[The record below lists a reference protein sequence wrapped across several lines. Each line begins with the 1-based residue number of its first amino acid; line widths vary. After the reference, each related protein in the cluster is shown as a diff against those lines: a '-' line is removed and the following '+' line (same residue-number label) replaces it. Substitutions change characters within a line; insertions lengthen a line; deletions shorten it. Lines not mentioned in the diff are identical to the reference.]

1 MDKTKKRALGAGMS
15 KFWQRAFVFAAAFLL
30 LLFASN
36 DFGLIDIQKTA
47 IVLALGV
54 DASAQEG
61 LLDVTAQIGSADANG
76 AAQASNITIEGVST
90 VGEAIARL
98 NRRTGWYPTFV
109 HCRLLLLGGQTAE
122 RDVFGI
128 LDYFL
133 RSEYIEDSCLV
144 ALCAGRAQAAL
155 EAGAPGGELTA
166 NAIVKVFSGEAQ
178 KTGLVSAV
186 SLREFAKGY
195 YGAGASGRLPYLTL
209 LQEAESGPPQGS
221 GQGAASASA
230 PGLASAAASA
240 SGSDFASAAASA
252 SGVASAAASAF
263 GPDLASAAASA
274 SGSDFASAAASAFVL
289 EGEGFVSVSKGGN
302 FVSASEG
309 EGFVSASEAAQPCG
323 ALAEEKKD
331 ALTPC
336 ASSSGGQGDSGIGAD
351 MLSSTGGNKEWLTP
365 CASSSGGQGD
375 SGIGAD
381 MLSST
386 GGNKEWLTP
395 CASSSGGQGGSG
407 AGGQEVFD
415 VSQTALFAGGKKVS
429 MLRTSETLAVNLA
442 EISTDFAYAAVR
454 VQEEG
459 AEVVYQLKVRIEG
472 KKKDLR
478 VEGGVPVFFVRV
490 RALAQVIDAA
500 RPADLVE
507 VAESAIVPAHVLRAA
522 EEQYRAAFLSAADQA
537 HAAGC
542 DLFSLH
548 EKLRRHFPRQRQ
560 ALAAQ
565 LLEKARIVCDVR
577 FDTLH

>member
-1 MDKTKKRALGAGMS
+1 MDKTKKRARSGGAGMS
-15 KFWQRAFVFAAAFLL
+15 KFWQRVFVFAAAFLL

-133 RSEYIEDSCLV
+133 RSEYIEDSCLL
-144 ALCAGRAQAAL
+144 ALCAGRAQEAL

-240 SGSDFASAAASA
+240 SASGLDSAAASA

-274 SGSDFASAAASAFVL
+274 SASGLASAAASAPVL
-289 EGEGFVSVSKGGN
+289 EGEGFVSV
-302 FVSASEG
+302 SEG

-323 ALAEEKKD
+323 ALAEGKKGV
-331 ALTPC
+331 LTPC
-336 ASSSGGQGDSGIGAD
+336 ASSSGGQGDSGIGTD
-351 MLSSTGGNKEWLTP
+351 ILSSTGGNKEWLKP
-365 CASSSGGQGD
+365 CTATAGRCGGALPCGASV
-375 SGIGAD
+375 
-381 MLSST
+381 
-386 GGNKEWLTP
+386 KEKEEGLTP

-415 VSQTALFAGGKKVS
+415 VSQTALFAAGKKVG
-429 MLRTSETLAVNLA
+429 MLRASETLAVNLA

-472 KKKDLR
+472 KKKKLR
-478 VEGGVPVFFVRV
+478 IEGGVPVLSVRV

-500 RPADLVE
+500 RPAGLVE

-522 EEQYRAAFLSAADQA
+522 EEQYRAAFLSAAEQA

-577 FDTLH
+577 FDTLR

>member
-1 MDKTKKRALGAGMS
+1 MS
-15 KFWQRAFVFAAAFLL
+15 KFWQRVFVFAAAFLL

-144 ALCAGRAQAAL
+144 ALCAGRAQEAL

-252 SGVASAAASAF
+252 SGVASAAASASAP
-263 GPDLASAAASA
+263 GLASAAVSA
-274 SGSDFASAAASAFVL
+274 PVL
-289 EGEGFVSVSKGGN
+289 EGEGFVSVSEGGN

-323 ALAEEKKD
+323 ALAEGKK
-331 ALTPC
+331 
-336 ASSSGGQGDSGIGAD
+336 GV
-351 MLSSTGGNKEWLTP
+351 LTP

-407 AGGQEVFD
+407 AGGKEVFD
-415 VSQTALFAGGKKVS
+415 ASQTALFAGGKKVG
-429 MLRTSETLAVNLA
+429 MLRASETLAVNLA

-472 KKKDLR
+472 KKKKLR
-478 VEGGVPVFFVRV
+478 IEGGVPVLFVRV

-500 RPADLVE
+500 RPACLVE

-522 EEQYRAAFLSAADQA
+522 EEQYRAAFLSAAERA

-548 EKLRRHFPRQRQ
+548 EKLRRRFPRQRQ

>member
-1 MDKTKKRALGAGMS
+1 MDKTKKRARAPGAGMS

-133 RSEYIEDSCLV
+133 RSEYIEDSCLL

-221 GQGAASASA
+221 GQGAASAFA
-230 PGLASAAASA
+230 PGSDSAAASA

-263 GPDLASAAASA
+263 GPDLASAAASISA
-274 SGSDFASAAASAFVL
+274 SGLDSAAASAAAL
-289 EGEGFVSVSKGGN
+289 EGDV
-302 FVSASEG
+302 
-309 EGFVSASEAAQPCG
+309 FVSASEAAQPCG
-323 ALAEEKKD
+323 ALAEGKKG

-336 ASSSGGQGDSGIGAD
+336 AASGGGQGGSGA
-351 MLSSTGGNKEWLTP
+351 
-365 CASSSGGQGD
+365 
-375 SGIGAD
+375 
-381 MLSST
+381 
-386 GGNKEWLTP
+386 
-395 CASSSGGQGGSG
+395 GGQGGSG

-415 VSQTALFAGGKKVS
+415 VSQTALFAGGKKVG
-429 MLRTSETLAVNLA
+429 MLRASETLAVNLA

-472 KKKDLR
+472 KKKKLR
-478 VEGGVPVFFVRV
+478 IEGGVPVLSVRV

-500 RPADLVE
+500 RPAGLVE

-522 EEQYRAAFLSAADQA
+522 EEQYRAAFLSAAERA

-560 ALAAQ
+560 ALVAQ

-577 FDTLH
+577 FDTLR

>member
-1 MDKTKKRALGAGMS
+1 MS

-133 RSEYIEDSCLV
+133 RSEYIEDSCLL

-240 SGSDFASAAASA
+240 
-252 SGVASAAASAF
+252 
-263 GPDLASAAASA
+263 P
-274 SGSDFASAAASAFVL
+274 VL
-289 EGEGFVSVSKGGN
+289 EGEGFVSVSEGGN
-302 FVSASEG
+302 
-309 EGFVSASEAAQPCG
+309 FVSASEAAQPCG
-323 ALAEEKKD
+323 ALAEGKK
-331 ALTPC
+331 
-336 ASSSGGQGDSGIGAD
+336 GV
-351 MLSSTGGNKEWLTP
+351 
-365 CASSSGGQGD
+365 
-375 SGIGAD
+375 
-381 MLSST
+381 
-386 GGNKEWLTP
+386 LTP

-407 AGGQEVFD
+407 TGGQEVFD
-415 VSQTALFAGGKKVS
+415 VSQTALFAGGKKVG
-429 MLRTSETLAVNLA
+429 MLRASETLAVNLA

-472 KKKDLR
+472 KKKKLR
-478 VEGGVPVFFVRV
+478 IEGGVPVLSVRV

-500 RPADLVE
+500 RPAGLVE

-522 EEQYRAAFLSAADQA
+522 EEQYRAAFLSAAERA

-548 EKLRRHFPRQRQ
+548 EKLRRRFPRQRQ
-560 ALAAQ
+560 VLAAQ

-577 FDTLH
+577 FDTLR

>member
-1 MDKTKKRALGAGMS
+1 MDKTKKRARSGGAGMS
-15 KFWQRAFVFAAAFLL
+15 KFWQRVFVFAAAFLL

-76 AAQASNITIEGVST
+76 AAQASNITVEGVST

-230 PGLASAAASA
+230 SEGESFVSA
-240 SGSDFASAAASA
+240 SGGKGSASA

-274 SGSDFASAAASAFVL
+274 SASGLASAAAST
-289 EGEGFVSVSKGGN
+289 SV
-302 FVSASEG
+302 SEG

-323 ALAEEKKD
+323 ALAEGKKGV
-331 ALTPC
+331 LTPC
-336 ASSSGGQGDSGIGAD
+336 ASSSDGQGDSGIGAD

-375 SGIGAD
+375 SG
-381 MLSST
+381 
-386 GGNKEWLTP
+386 
-395 CASSSGGQGGSG
+395 

-415 VSQTALFAGGKKVS
+415 VSQTALFAGGKKVG
-429 MLRTSETLAVNLA
+429 MLRASETLAVNLA
-442 EISTDFAYAAVR
+442 EISTDFAYAAVC

-472 KKKDLR
+472 KKKKLR
-478 VEGGVPVFFVRV
+478 IEGGVPVLSVRV

-500 RPADLVE
+500 RPAGLVE

-522 EEQYRAAFLSAADQA
+522 EEQYRAAFLSAAERA

-577 FDTLH
+577 FDTLR

>member
-1 MDKTKKRALGAGMS
+1 MDKTKKRARAPGAGMS

-133 RSEYIEDSCLV
+133 RSEYIEDSCLL

-230 PGLASAAASA
+230 SEGESFVSA
-240 SGSDFASAAASA
+240 SGEKGSASA
-252 SGVASAAASAF
+252 SGVASAAASA
-263 GPDLASAAASA
+263 P
-274 SGSDFASAAASAFVL
+274 VL
-289 EGEGFVSVSKGGN
+289 EGEGFVSV
-302 FVSASEG
+302 
-309 EGFVSASEAAQPCG
+309 SEAAQPCG
-323 ALAEEKKD
+323 ALAEGKKD

-336 ASSSGGQGDSGIGAD
+336 AASG
-351 MLSSTGGNKEWLTP
+351 
-365 CASSSGGQGD
+365 
-375 SGIGAD
+375 
-381 MLSST
+381 
-386 GGNKEWLTP
+386 
-395 CASSSGGQGGSG
+395 GGQGGSG

-415 VSQTALFAGGKKVS
+415 VSQTALFAGGKKVG
-429 MLRTSETLAVNLA
+429 MLRASETLAVNLA

-472 KKKDLR
+472 KKKKLR
-478 VEGGVPVFFVRV
+478 VEGGVPVLSVRV

-500 RPADLVE
+500 RPAGLVE

-522 EEQYRAAFLSAADQA
+522 EEQYRAAFLSAAERA

-577 FDTLH
+577 FDTLR

>member
-1 MDKTKKRALGAGMS
+1 MS

-133 RSEYIEDSCLV
+133 RSEYIEDSCLL

-221 GQGAASASA
+221 GQGAASAFA
-230 PGLASAAASA
+230 PGSV
-240 SGSDFASAAASA
+240 SAAASA

-274 SGSDFASAAASAFVL
+274 SASGLASAAASAPVL
-289 EGEGFVSVSKGGN
+289 EGEGFVSASEGGN

-323 ALAEEKKD
+323 ALAEGKKGV
-331 ALTPC
+331 LTPC

-365 CASSSGGQGD
+365 CASSGGR
-375 SGIGAD
+375 
-381 MLSST
+381 
-386 GGNKEWLTP
+386 
-395 CASSSGGQGGSG
+395 QGGSG

-415 VSQTALFAGGKKVS
+415 VSQTALFAGGKKVG
-429 MLRTSETLAVNLA
+429 MLRASETLAVNLA

-472 KKKDLR
+472 KKKKLR
-478 VEGGVPVFFVRV
+478 IEGGVPVLSVRV

-500 RPADLVE
+500 RPAGLVE

-522 EEQYRAAFLSAADQA
+522 EEQYRAAFLSAAERA

-548 EKLRRHFPRQRQ
+548 EKLRRRFPRQRQ

-577 FDTLH
+577 FDTLR

>member
-1 MDKTKKRALGAGMS
+1 MDKTKKRARSGGAGMS

-133 RSEYIEDSCLV
+133 RSEYIEDSCLL

-252 SGVASAAASAF
+252 AALEGDVF
-263 GPDLASAAASA
+263 VSA
-274 SGSDFASAAASAFVL
+274 S
-289 EGEGFVSVSKGGN
+289 EGEN

-309 EGFVSASEAAQPCG
+309 EGFVSASGGKGSASASGGKGSASASGGALPCG
-323 ALAEEKKD
+323 ALAEGKKGV
-331 ALTPC
+331 LTPC
-336 ASSSGGQGDSGIGAD
+336 ASSSGGQGD
-351 MLSSTGGNKEWLTP
+351 
-365 CASSSGGQGD
+365 
-375 SGIGAD
+375 
-381 MLSST
+381 
-386 GGNKEWLTP
+386 
-395 CASSSGGQGGSG
+395 SG

-415 VSQTALFAGGKKVS
+415 VSQTALFAGGKKVG
-429 MLRTSETLAVNLA
+429 MLRASETLAVNLA

-472 KKKDLR
+472 KKKKLR
-478 VEGGVPVFFVRV
+478 IEGGVPVLSVRV

-500 RPADLVE
+500 RPAGLVE

-522 EEQYRAAFLSAADQA
+522 EEQYRAAFLSAAERA

-548 EKLRRHFPRQRQ
+548 EKLRRRFPRQRQ

-577 FDTLH
+577 FDTLR

>member
-1 MDKTKKRALGAGMS
+1 MDRTNKRARGRGAGMS

-240 SGSDFASAAASA
+240 FGSDFASAAASA
-252 SGVASAAASAF
+252 SAS
-263 GPDLASAAASA
+263 GLASAAASA
-274 SGSDFASAAASAFVL
+274 PVL
-289 EGEGFVSVSKGGN
+289 EGEGFVSVSEGGN
-302 FVSASEG
+302 
-309 EGFVSASEAAQPCG
+309 FVSASEAAQPCG
-323 ALAEEKKD
+323 ALAEGKKGV
-331 ALTPC
+331 LTPC

-351 MLSSTGGNKEWLTP
+351 MLSSTSGNKEWLTP
-365 CASSSGGQGD
+365 CAASG
-375 SGIGAD
+375 
-381 MLSST
+381 
-386 GGNKEWLTP
+386 
-395 CASSSGGQGGSG
+395 GGQGGSG

-415 VSQTALFAGGKKVS
+415 VSQTALFAGGKKVG
-429 MLRTSETLAVNLA
+429 MLRASETLAVNLA

-472 KKKDLR
+472 KKKKLR
-478 VEGGVPVFFVRV
+478 IEGGVPVLSVRV

-500 RPADLVE
+500 RPAGLVE

-522 EEQYRAAFLSAADQA
+522 EEQYRAAFLSAAERA

-548 EKLRRHFPRQRQ
+548 EKLRRRFPRQRQ

-577 FDTLH
+577 FDTLR

>member
-1 MDKTKKRALGAGMS
+1 MDRASKRALGAGMS

-122 RDVFGI
+122 SDVFGI

-274 SGSDFASAAASAFVL
+274 SASGLASAAASAPVL
-289 EGEGFVSVSKGGN
+289 EGEGFVSV
-302 FVSASEG
+302 SEG

-323 ALAEEKKD
+323 ALAEGKKG

-365 CASSSGGQGD
+365 CAAGGR
-375 SGIGAD
+375 
-381 MLSST
+381 
-386 GGNKEWLTP
+386 
-395 CASSSGGQGGSG
+395 QGGSG

-415 VSQTALFAGGKKVS
+415 VSQTALFAGGKKVG
-429 MLRTSETLAVNLA
+429 MLRASETLAVNLA

-472 KKKDLR
+472 KKKKLR
-478 VEGGVPVFFVRV
+478 IEGGVPVLSVRV

-500 RPADLVE
+500 RPAGLVE

-522 EEQYRAAFLSAADQA
+522 EEQYRVAFLSAAERA

-577 FDTLH
+577 FDTLR

>member
-1 MDKTKKRALGAGMS
+1 MDKTKKRARSGGAGMS
-15 KFWQRAFVFAAAFLL
+15 KFWQRVFVFAAAFLL

-166 NAIVKVFSGEAQ
+166 NAIAKVFSGEAQ

-230 PGLASAAASA
+230 PGLASAADS
-240 SGSDFASAAASA
+240 
-252 SGVASAAASAF
+252 
-263 GPDLASAAASA
+263 ASAAASA
-274 SGSDFASAAASAFVL
+274 SGSDLASAAASVSDLASAAASASVL
-289 EGEGFVSVSKGGN
+289 EGEG

-309 EGFVSASEAAQPCG
+309 EGFVSASEGRNFVSVSEVAQPCG
-323 ALAEEKKD
+323 ALAEGKKG

-336 ASSSGGQGDSGIGAD
+336 AAAAGRFCGGSQPCAAGGSGIGAD
-351 MLSSTGGNKEWLTP
+351 MLSSTSGNKEWFMP
-365 CASSSGGQGD
+365 CAASGGQGD
-375 SGIGAD
+375 
-381 MLSST
+381 
-386 GGNKEWLTP
+386 
-395 CASSSGGQGGSG
+395 SG

-415 VSQTALFAGGKKVS
+415 VSQTALFAGGKKVG
-429 MLRTSETLAVNLA
+429 MLRASETLAVNLA

-472 KKKDLR
+472 KKKKLR
-478 VEGGVPVFFVRV
+478 IEGGVPVLSVRV

-500 RPADLVE
+500 RPAGLVE

-522 EEQYRAAFLSAADQA
+522 EEQYRAAFLSAAERA

-548 EKLRRHFPRQRQ
+548 EKLRRRFPRQRQ

-577 FDTLH
+577 FDTLR

>member
-1 MDKTKKRALGAGMS
+1 MDKTKKRARGRGAGMS

-274 SGSDFASAAASAFVL
+274 SASGLASAAASAPVL
-289 EGEGFVSVSKGGN
+289 EGEGFVSVSEGGN
-302 FVSASEG
+302 
-309 EGFVSASEAAQPCG
+309 FVSASEAAQPCG
-323 ALAEEKKD
+323 ALAEGKKGV
-331 ALTPC
+331 LTPC

-365 CASSSGGQGD
+365 CAASG
-375 SGIGAD
+375 
-381 MLSST
+381 
-386 GGNKEWLTP
+386 
-395 CASSSGGQGGSG
+395 GGQGGSG

-415 VSQTALFAGGKKVS
+415 VSQTALFAGGKKVG
-429 MLRTSETLAVNLA
+429 MLRASETLAVNLA

-472 KKKDLR
+472 KKKKLR
-478 VEGGVPVFFVRV
+478 IEGGVPVLSVRV

-500 RPADLVE
+500 RPAGLVE

-522 EEQYRAAFLSAADQA
+522 EEQYRAAFLSAAERA

-548 EKLRRHFPRQRQ
+548 EKLRRRFPRQRQ

-577 FDTLH
+577 FDTLR

>member
-1 MDKTKKRALGAGMS
+1 MDKTKKRARSGGAGMS
-15 KFWQRAFVFAAAFLL
+15 KFWQRVFVFAAAFLL

-252 SGVASAAASAF
+252 AALEGDVF
-263 GPDLASAAASA
+263 VSA
-274 SGSDFASAAASAFVL
+274 S
-289 EGEGFVSVSKGGN
+289 EGEN

-309 EGFVSASEAAQPCG
+309 EGFVSASEGEGFVSASGGKGSASASGGKGSASASGGALPCG
-323 ALAEEKKD
+323 ALAEGKKGV
-331 ALTPC
+331 LTPC
-336 ASSSGGQGDSGIGAD
+336 ASSSGGQGD
-351 MLSSTGGNKEWLTP
+351 
-365 CASSSGGQGD
+365 
-375 SGIGAD
+375 
-381 MLSST
+381 
-386 GGNKEWLTP
+386 
-395 CASSSGGQGGSG
+395 SG

-415 VSQTALFAGGKKVS
+415 VSQTALFAGGKKVG

-472 KKKDLR
+472 KKKKLR
-478 VEGGVPVFFVRV
+478 IEGGVPVLSVRV

-500 RPADLVE
+500 RPAGLVE

-522 EEQYRAAFLSAADQA
+522 EEQYRAAFLSAAERA

>member
-1 MDKTKKRALGAGMS
+1 MDKTKKRARSGGAGMS
-15 KFWQRAFVFAAAFLL
+15 KFWQRVFVFAAAFLL

-166 NAIVKVFSGEAQ
+166 NAIAKVFSGEAQ

-230 PGLASAAASA
+230 PGSVSAAASA
-240 SGSDFASAAASA
+240 S
-252 SGVASAAASAF
+252 
-263 GPDLASAAASA
+263 
-274 SGSDFASAAASAFVL
+274 VL
-289 EGEGFVSVSKGGN
+289 EGEGFVSVL
-302 FVSASEG
+302 
-309 EGFVSASEAAQPCG
+309 EAAQPCG
-323 ALAEEKKD
+323 VLAEGKKG

-336 ASSSGGQGDSGIGAD
+336 AAAAGRFCGGSQPCGALGGAGIGAD
-351 MLSSTGGNKEWLTP
+351 ILSSTSGNKEKFTP
-365 CASSSGGQGD
+365 CASSG
-375 SGIGAD
+375 
-381 MLSST
+381 
-386 GGNKEWLTP
+386 
-395 CASSSGGQGGSG
+395 GGQGGSD

-415 VSQTALFAGGKKVS
+415 VSQTALFAGGKKVG
-429 MLRTSETLAVNLA
+429 MLRASETLAVNLA

-472 KKKDLR
+472 KKKKLR
-478 VEGGVPVFFVRV
+478 IEGGVPVLSVRV

-500 RPADLVE
+500 RPAGLVE

-522 EEQYRAAFLSAADQA
+522 EEQYRAAFLSAAERA

-548 EKLRRHFPRQRQ
+548 EKLRRRFPRQRQ

-577 FDTLH
+577 FDTLR

>member
-1 MDKTKKRALGAGMS
+1 MRRRGGGAGQRSAPAAGGDGMDRASKRARGRGAGMS

-109 HCRLLLLGGQTAE
+109 HCRLLLLGGKTAE

-133 RSEYIEDSCLV
+133 RSEYIEDSCLL

-230 PGLASAAASA
+230 SEGESFVSASGEKGSASA
-240 SGSDFASAAASA
+240 SGGA
-252 SGVASAAASAF
+252 
-263 GPDLASAAASA
+263 L
-274 SGSDFASAAASAFVL
+274 
-289 EGEGFVSVSKGGN
+289 
-302 FVSASEG
+302 
-309 EGFVSASEAAQPCG
+309 PCG
-323 ALAEEKKD
+323 ALAEGKKD

-336 ASSSGGQGDSGIGAD
+336 AAGGGQGD
-351 MLSSTGGNKEWLTP
+351 
-365 CASSSGGQGD
+365 
-375 SGIGAD
+375 
-381 MLSST
+381 
-386 GGNKEWLTP
+386 
-395 CASSSGGQGGSG
+395 SG

-415 VSQTALFAGGKKVS
+415 VSQTALFAGGKKVG
-429 MLRTSETLAVNLA
+429 MLRASETLAVNLA

-472 KKKDLR
+472 KKKKLR
-478 VEGGVPVFFVRV
+478 VEGGVPVLFVRV

-500 RPADLVE
+500 RPAGLVE

-522 EEQYRAAFLSAADQA
+522 EEQYRAAFLSAAERA

-548 EKLRRHFPRQRQ
+548 EKLRRRFPRQRQ

-577 FDTLH
+577 FDTLR

>member
-1 MDKTKKRALGAGMS
+1 MHRAGGNGMAEGRRSFQYSKGRKRISRRGGEDMAEGRRSFLYSKKRKRMRRSGGGAGQRSAPAAGGDGMDRTNKRVRGRGAGMS

-166 NAIVKVFSGEAQ
+166 NAIAKVFSGEAQ

-221 GQGAASASA
+221 GQGAASAS
-230 PGLASAAASA
+230 
-240 SGSDFASAAASA
+240 GSDFASAAASVSA
-252 SGVASAAASAF
+252 SGLDSAAASA
-263 GPDLASAAASA
+263 AA
-274 SGSDFASAAASAFVL
+274 L
-289 EGEGFVSVSKGGN
+289 EGDV

-309 EGFVSASEAAQPCG
+309 ENFVSASGGAQPSG
-323 ALAEEKKD
+323 ALAEGKKGV
-331 ALTPC
+331 LTPC

-365 CASSSGGQGD
+365 CASSGGR
-375 SGIGAD
+375 
-381 MLSST
+381 
-386 GGNKEWLTP
+386 
-395 CASSSGGQGGSG
+395 QGGSG

-415 VSQTALFAGGKKVS
+415 VSQTALFAGGKKVG
-429 MLRTSETLAVNLA
+429 MLRASETLAVNLA

-472 KKKDLR
+472 KKKKLR
-478 VEGGVPVFFVRV
+478 IEGGVPVLSVRV

-500 RPADLVE
+500 RPAGLVE

-522 EEQYRAAFLSAADQA
+522 EEQYRAAFLSAAERA

-577 FDTLH
+577 FDTLR

>member
-1 MDKTKKRALGAGMS
+1 MRRREGDGMDRANKRARGGGAGMS

-230 PGLASAAASA
+230 SEGESFVSASGEKGSASA
-240 SGSDFASAAASA
+240 SGEKGSASA
-252 SGVASAAASAF
+252 SG
-263 GPDLASAAASA
+263 G
-274 SGSDFASAAASAFVL
+274 
-289 EGEGFVSVSKGGN
+289 
-302 FVSASEG
+302 
-309 EGFVSASEAAQPCG
+309 AQPCG
-323 ALAEEKKD
+323 ALAEGKKGV
-331 ALTPC
+331 LTPC

-375 SGIGAD
+375 SG
-381 MLSST
+381 
-386 GGNKEWLTP
+386 
-395 CASSSGGQGGSG
+395 

-415 VSQTALFAGGKKVS
+415 VSQTALFAGGKKVG
-429 MLRTSETLAVNLA
+429 MLRASETLAVNLA

-472 KKKDLR
+472 KKKKLR
-478 VEGGVPVFFVRV
+478 IEGGVPVLSVRV

-500 RPADLVE
+500 RPAGLVE

-522 EEQYRAAFLSAADQA
+522 EEQYRAAFLSAAERA

-548 EKLRRHFPRQRQ
+548 EKLRRRFPRQRQ

-577 FDTLH
+577 FDTLR

>member
-1 MDKTKKRALGAGMS
+1 MDRIKKRARSGGAGMS

-240 SGSDFASAAASA
+240 SG
-252 SGVASAAASAF
+252 VASAAASAF

-274 SGSDFASAAASAFVL
+274 SASGLASAAASAPVL
-289 EGEGFVSVSKGGN
+289 EGEGFVSVSEGGN
-302 FVSASEG
+302 
-309 EGFVSASEAAQPCG
+309 FVSASEAAQPSG
-323 ALAEEKKD
+323 ALAEGKKD

-336 ASSSGGQGDSGIGAD
+336 AAGGR
-351 MLSSTGGNKEWLTP
+351 
-365 CASSSGGQGD
+365 
-375 SGIGAD
+375 
-381 MLSST
+381 
-386 GGNKEWLTP
+386 
-395 CASSSGGQGGSG
+395 QGGSG

-415 VSQTALFAGGKKVS
+415 VSQTVLFAGGKKVG
-429 MLRTSETLAVNLA
+429 MLRASETLAVNLA

-472 KKKDLR
+472 KKKKLR
-478 VEGGVPVFFVRV
+478 VEGGVPVLSVRV

-500 RPADLVE
+500 RPAGLVE

-522 EEQYRAAFLSAADQA
+522 EEQYRAAFLSAAERA

-577 FDTLH
+577 FDTLR

>member
-1 MDKTKKRALGAGMS
+1 MDRTNKRARGRGAGMS

-166 NAIVKVFSGEAQ
+166 NAIAKVFSGEAQ

-221 GQGAASASA
+221 GQGAASAFA
-230 PGLASAAASA
+230 PGLVSSVASVPA
-240 SGSDFASAAASA
+240 SGLDSAAASA

-274 SGSDFASAAASAFVL
+274 SASGVASAAASAPVL
-289 EGEGFVSVSKGGN
+289 EGEGFVSVSEGGN

-323 ALAEEKKD
+323 ALAEGKK
-331 ALTPC
+331 
-336 ASSSGGQGDSGIGAD
+336 GV
-351 MLSSTGGNKEWLTP
+351 LTP

-415 VSQTALFAGGKKVS
+415 VSQTALFAGGKKVG
-429 MLRTSETLAVNLA
+429 MLRASETLAVNLA

-472 KKKDLR
+472 KKKKLR
-478 VEGGVPVFFVRV
+478 VEGGVPVLSVRV

-500 RPADLVE
+500 RPAGLVE

-522 EEQYRAAFLSAADQA
+522 EEQYRAAFLSAAERA

-548 EKLRRHFPRQRQ
+548 EKLRRRFPRQRQ

-577 FDTLH
+577 FDTLR

>member
-1 MDKTKKRALGAGMS
+1 MDRIKKRARSGGAGMS
-15 KFWQRAFVFAAAFLL
+15 KFWQRVFVFAAAFLL

-144 ALCAGRAQAAL
+144 ALCAGRAQEAL

-263 GPDLASAAASA
+263 GPDLASAAASVSASSLAFAAASVSA
-274 SGSDFASAAASAFVL
+274 SGLASAAAST
-289 EGEGFVSVSKGGN
+289 SV
-302 FVSASEG
+302 SEG

-323 ALAEEKKD
+323 ALAEGKKGV
-331 ALTPC
+331 LTPC

-365 CASSSGGQGD
+365 CASSGGR
-375 SGIGAD
+375 
-381 MLSST
+381 
-386 GGNKEWLTP
+386 
-395 CASSSGGQGGSG
+395 QGGSG

-415 VSQTALFAGGKKVS
+415 VSQTALFAGGKKVG
-429 MLRTSETLAVNLA
+429 MLRASETLAVNLA

-472 KKKDLR
+472 KKKKLR
-478 VEGGVPVFFVRV
+478 IEGGVPVLSVRV

-500 RPADLVE
+500 RPAGLVE

-522 EEQYRAAFLSAADQA
+522 EEQYRAAFLSAAERA

-548 EKLRRHFPRQRQ
+548 EKLRRRFPRQRQ

-577 FDTLH
+577 FDTLR

>member
-1 MDKTKKRALGAGMS
+1 MDKTKKRARGRGAGMS
-15 KFWQRAFVFAAAFLL
+15 KFWQRVFVFAAAFLL

-54 DASAQEG
+54 DASAQEW

-221 GQGAASASA
+221 GQGAASAFA
-230 PGLASAAASA
+230 PGSVSAAASA

-252 SGVASAAASAF
+252 SGVASAAASASAP
-263 GPDLASAAASA
+263 GSVSAAASA
-274 SGSDFASAAASAFVL
+274 PVL
-289 EGEGFVSVSKGGN
+289 EGEGFVSVSEGGN
-302 FVSASEG
+302 FVSASG
-309 EGFVSASEAAQPCG
+309 EKGSASALGGALPCG
-323 ALAEEKKD
+323 ALAEGKKGV
-331 ALTPC
+331 LTPC
-336 ASSSGGQGDSGIGAD
+336 ASSSGGQGD
-351 MLSSTGGNKEWLTP
+351 
-365 CASSSGGQGD
+365 
-375 SGIGAD
+375 
-381 MLSST
+381 
-386 GGNKEWLTP
+386 
-395 CASSSGGQGGSG
+395 SG

-415 VSQTALFAGGKKVS
+415 VSQTALFAGGKKVG
-429 MLRTSETLAVNLA
+429 MLRASETLAVNLA

-472 KKKDLR
+472 KKKKLR
-478 VEGGVPVFFVRV
+478 IEGGVPVLSVRV

-500 RPADLVE
+500 RPAGLVE

-522 EEQYRAAFLSAADQA
+522 EEQYRAAFLSAAERA

-548 EKLRRHFPRQRQ
+548 EKLRRRFPRQRQ

-577 FDTLH
+577 FDTLR

>member
-1 MDKTKKRALGAGMS
+1 MDKTKKRAPGAGMS

-230 PGLASAAASA
+230 PGSVSSAASVPASGLDSAAVSAAAS
-240 SGSDFASAAASA
+240 
-252 SGVASAAASAF
+252 
-263 GPDLASAAASA
+263 
-274 SGSDFASAAASAFVL
+274 
-289 EGEGFVSVSKGGN
+289 EGER
-302 FVSASEG
+302 FVSASG
-309 EGFVSASEAAQPCG
+309 G
-323 ALAEEKKD
+323 AL
-331 ALTPC
+331 PC
-336 ASSSGGQGDSGIGAD
+336 AAGGSGIGAD
-351 MLSSTGGNKEWLTP
+351 ILSSTGGNKGALTPCAAAAGRCGGAQPCGASVKGKEEGLTP
-365 CASSSGGQGD
+365 CASSGGR
-375 SGIGAD
+375 
-381 MLSST
+381 
-386 GGNKEWLTP
+386 
-395 CASSSGGQGGSG
+395 QGGSG

-415 VSQTALFAGGKKVS
+415 VSQTALFAGGKKVG
-429 MLRTSETLAVNLA
+429 MLRASETLAVNLA

-472 KKKDLR
+472 KKKKLR
-478 VEGGVPVFFVRV
+478 IEGGVPVLSVRV

-500 RPADLVE
+500 RPAGLVE

-522 EEQYRAAFLSAADQA
+522 EEQYRAAFLSAAERA

-548 EKLRRHFPRQRQ
+548 EKLRRRFPRQRQ

-577 FDTLH
+577 FDTLR

>member
-1 MDKTKKRALGAGMS
+1 MSRAGGEEMDRIKKRARALGAGMS

-61 LLDVTAQIGSADANG
+61 LLDVTAQIGSADAIG

-90 VGEAIARL
+90 VGEAIACL

-133 RSEYIEDSCLV
+133 RSEYIEDSCLL
-144 ALCAGRAQAAL
+144 ALCAGRAQEAL

-209 LQEAESGPPQGS
+209 LQEAESRPPQGS

-230 PGLASAAASA
+230 SEGESFVSASDEKGSASA
-240 SGSDFASAAASA
+240 SGEKGSASVSGEKGSASA
-252 SGVASAAASAF
+252 
-263 GPDLASAAASA
+263 L
-274 SGSDFASAAASAFVL
+274 
-289 EGEGFVSVSKGGN
+289 GG
-302 FVSASEG
+302 AL
-309 EGFVSASEAAQPCG
+309 PCG
-323 ALAEEKKD
+323 ALAEGKKD

-336 ASSSGGQGDSGIGAD
+336 AAGGRQGGSGGR
-351 MLSSTGGNKEWLTP
+351 
-365 CASSSGGQGD
+365 
-375 SGIGAD
+375 
-381 MLSST
+381 
-386 GGNKEWLTP
+386 
-395 CASSSGGQGGSG
+395 QGGSG

-415 VSQTALFAGGKKVS
+415 VSQTALFAGGKKVG

-500 RPADLVE
+500 RPAGLVE

-577 FDTLH
+577 FDTLR

>member
-1 MDKTKKRALGAGMS
+1 MDKTKKRARSGGAGMS
-15 KFWQRAFVFAAAFLL
+15 KFWQRVFVFAAAFLL

-76 AAQASNITIEGVST
+76 AAQASNITVEGVST

-230 PGLASAAASA
+230 SEGESFVSA
-240 SGSDFASAAASA
+240 SGGKGSASA

-274 SGSDFASAAASAFVL
+274 SASGLASAAASAFGPDL
-289 EGEGFVSVSKGGN
+289 ASAAASASASGLASAAASTSV
-302 FVSASEG
+302 SEG

-323 ALAEEKKD
+323 ALAEGKKGV
-331 ALTPC
+331 LTPC
-336 ASSSGGQGDSGIGAD
+336 ASSSDGQGDSGIGAD

-375 SGIGAD
+375 SG
-381 MLSST
+381 
-386 GGNKEWLTP
+386 
-395 CASSSGGQGGSG
+395 

-415 VSQTALFAGGKKVS
+415 VSQTALFAGGKKVG
-429 MLRTSETLAVNLA
+429 MLRASETLAVNLA
-442 EISTDFAYAAVR
+442 EISTDFAYAAVC

-472 KKKDLR
+472 KKKKLR
-478 VEGGVPVFFVRV
+478 IEGGVPVLSVRV

-500 RPADLVE
+500 RPAGLVE

-522 EEQYRAAFLSAADQA
+522 EEQYRAAFLSAAERA

-577 FDTLH
+577 FDTLR

>member
-1 MDKTKKRALGAGMS
+1 MDKTKKRARSGGAGMS
-15 KFWQRAFVFAAAFLL
+15 KFWQRVFVFAAAFLL

-133 RSEYIEDSCLV
+133 RTEYIEDSCLV

-155 EAGAPGGELTA
+155 EACAPGGELTA

-221 GQGAASASA
+221 GQGAASAFA
-230 PGLASAAASA
+230 PGLASAAASVSA
-240 SGSDFASAAASA
+240 PGSVSAAASVSAPGSVSAAAPVSA
-252 SGVASAAASAF
+252 SDLDSAAAST
-263 GPDLASAAASA
+263 
-274 SGSDFASAAASAFVL
+274 
-289 EGEGFVSVSKGGN
+289 
-302 FVSASEG
+302 SASEG
-309 EGFVSASEAAQPCG
+309 EGFVSASEGENFVSATGG
-323 ALAEEKKD
+323 AL
-331 ALTPC
+331 PC
-336 ASSSGGQGDSGIGAD
+336 AAGGAGIGAD
-351 MLSSTGGNKEWLTP
+351 ILSSTGGNKGALTP
-365 CASSSGGQGD
+365 CAAAAGRCGGALPC
-375 SGIGAD
+375 GA
-381 MLSST
+381 SVK
-386 GGNKEWLTP
+386 GKEEGLTP

-415 VSQTALFAGGKKVS
+415 VSQTALFAGGKKVG
-429 MLRTSETLAVNLA
+429 MLRASETLAVNLA

-472 KKKDLR
+472 KKKKLR
-478 VEGGVPVFFVRV
+478 IEGGVPVLSVRV

-500 RPADLVE
+500 RPAGLVE

-522 EEQYRAAFLSAADQA
+522 EEQYRAAFLSAAERA

-548 EKLRRHFPRQRQ
+548 EKLRRRFPRQRQ

-577 FDTLH
+577 FDTLR

>member
-1 MDKTKKRALGAGMS
+1 MDKTKKRARSGGAGMS

-230 PGLASAAASA
+230 PGLASAAASV
-240 SGSDFASAAASA
+240 SA
-252 SGVASAAASAF
+252 SG
-263 GPDLASAAASA
+263 LASAAAST
-274 SGSDFASAAASAFVL
+274 SVS
-289 EGEGFVSVSKGGN
+289 EGEGFVSASEGENFVSVSEGGN

-323 ALAEEKKD
+323 ALAEGKK
-331 ALTPC
+331 
-336 ASSSGGQGDSGIGAD
+336 GA
-351 MLSSTGGNKEWLTP
+351 LTP

-407 AGGQEVFD
+407 LGADMLSSTSGNKEWLTPCAASGGGQGGSGAGGQEVFD
-415 VSQTALFAGGKKVS
+415 VSQTALFAGGKKVG
-429 MLRTSETLAVNLA
+429 MLRASETLAVNLA

-472 KKKDLR
+472 KKKKLR
-478 VEGGVPVFFVRV
+478 VEGGVPVLSVCV

-500 RPADLVE
+500 RPAGLVE

-522 EEQYRAAFLSAADQA
+522 EEQYRAAFLSAAERA

-548 EKLRRHFPRQRQ
+548 EKLRRRFPRQRQ

-577 FDTLH
+577 FDTLR

>member
-1 MDKTKKRALGAGMS
+1 MDRASKRARSGGAGMS

-221 GQGAASASA
+221 GQGAASAFA

-274 SGSDFASAAASAFVL
+274 SASGLASAAASAPVL
-289 EGEGFVSVSKGGN
+289 EGEGFVSVSEGGN

-323 ALAEEKKD
+323 ALAEGKKGV
-331 ALTPC
+331 LTPC

-365 CASSSGGQGD
+365 CAASGGR
-375 SGIGAD
+375 
-381 MLSST
+381 
-386 GGNKEWLTP
+386 
-395 CASSSGGQGGSG
+395 QGGSG
-407 AGGQEVFD
+407 AGEQEVFD
-415 VSQTALFAGGKKVS
+415 VSQTALFAGGKKVG
-429 MLRTSETLAVNLA
+429 MLRASETLAVNLA

-472 KKKDLR
+472 KKKKLR
-478 VEGGVPVFFVRV
+478 IEGGVPVLSVRV

-500 RPADLVE
+500 RPAGLVE

-522 EEQYRAAFLSAADQA
+522 EEQYRAAFLSAAERA

-548 EKLRRHFPRQRQ
+548 EKLRRRFPRQRQ

-577 FDTLH
+577 FDTLR

>member
-1 MDKTKKRALGAGMS
+1 MRRREGDGMDRANKRARGGGAGMS
-15 KFWQRAFVFAAAFLL
+15 KFWQRVFVFAAAFLL

-54 DASAQEG
+54 DASAQEE

-90 VGEAIARL
+90 VGEAIACL

-252 SGVASAAASAF
+252 PG
-263 GPDLASAAASA
+263 LASAAASVSASSLAFAAVSVSA
-274 SGSDFASAAASAFVL
+274 SGLASAAASTSVS
-289 EGEGFVSVSKGGN
+289 EGEGFVSVSEGGN

-309 EGFVSASEAAQPCG
+309 EGFVSASEVAQPCG
-323 ALAEEKKD
+323 ALAEGKKGV
-331 ALTPC
+331 LTPC

-365 CASSSGGQGD
+365 CAASGGGQGG
-375 SGIGAD
+375 SGAGR
-381 MLSST
+381 
-386 GGNKEWLTP
+386 
-395 CASSSGGQGGSG
+395 QGGSG

-415 VSQTALFAGGKKVS
+415 VSQTALFAGGKKVG
-429 MLRTSETLAVNLA
+429 MLRASETLAVNLA

-472 KKKDLR
+472 KKKKLR
-478 VEGGVPVFFVRV
+478 IEGGVPVLSVRV

-500 RPADLVE
+500 RPAGLVE

-522 EEQYRAAFLSAADQA
+522 EEQYRAAFLSAAERA

-548 EKLRRHFPRQRQ
+548 EKLRRRFPRQRQ
-560 ALAAQ
+560 VLAAQ

-577 FDTLH
+577 FDTLR

>member
-1 MDKTKKRALGAGMS
+1 MS

-90 VGEAIARL
+90 VGEAIACL

-133 RSEYIEDSCLV
+133 RSEYIEDSCLL

-221 GQGAASASA
+221 GQGAASAFA
-230 PGLASAAASA
+230 PGSV
-240 SGSDFASAAASA
+240 SAAASA

-274 SGSDFASAAASAFVL
+274 SGVASAAASAPVL
-289 EGEGFVSVSKGGN
+289 EGEGFVSVSEGGN

-323 ALAEEKKD
+323 ALAEGKKGV
-331 ALTPC
+331 LTPC

-365 CASSSGGQGD
+365 CASSGGR
-375 SGIGAD
+375 
-381 MLSST
+381 
-386 GGNKEWLTP
+386 
-395 CASSSGGQGGSG
+395 QGGSG

-415 VSQTALFAGGKKVS
+415 VSQTALFAGGKKVG
-429 MLRTSETLAVNLA
+429 MLRASETLAVNLA

-472 KKKDLR
+472 KKKKLR
-478 VEGGVPVFFVRV
+478 VEGGVPVLSVRV

-500 RPADLVE
+500 RPAGLVE

-522 EEQYRAAFLSAADQA
+522 EEQYRVAFLSAAERA

-548 EKLRRHFPRQRQ
+548 EKLRRRFPRQRQ

-577 FDTLH
+577 FDTLR